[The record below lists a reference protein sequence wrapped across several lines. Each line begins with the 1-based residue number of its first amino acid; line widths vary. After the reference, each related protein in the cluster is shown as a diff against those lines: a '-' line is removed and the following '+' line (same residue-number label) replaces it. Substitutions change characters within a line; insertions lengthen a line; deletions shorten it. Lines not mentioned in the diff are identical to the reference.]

1 MIVARCNV
9 YTSTQKESSFQ
20 INSPTSSRAIGRHL
34 TDPLNSVSLFLVHL
48 PPRTRDGSQFS
59 NVFFA
64 HLSCLRS
71 NQVGLALLYNGLHIS
86 RTLRFFG
93 SPDITHKR
101 SRFPFLSGTLPLYP
115 CMHNFSSHW
124 IYQFNFCIL
133 WRSEKSVYFCI
144 FELFSSLLTGD
155 KIPNSLLPF
164 QPF

>member
-34 TDPLNSVSLFLVHL
+34 TNPLNSVSLFLVHL
-48 PPRTRDGSQFS
+48 PPRTPDGSQFS

-86 RTLRFFG
+86 RTFRFFG

-101 SRFPFLSGTLPLYP
+101 SRFPFLSGTLSWEHTNCTHACTIFRATGYI
-115 CMHNFSSHW
+115 NSIFAFFGDS
-124 IYQFNFCIL
+124 
-133 WRSEKSVYFCI
+133 KSRYTSVVLNYSV
-144 FELFSSLLTGD
+144 LF
-155 KIPNSLLPF
+155 
-164 QPF
+164 